1 MTAGCSRFLSVGEY
15 VYREPSVSA
24 HFWQTAF
31 IVPLKGKTMS
41 LNYEQNENDILNK
54 LLPEYRQHSVQ
65 RKSNPEAVT
74 GHIGES
80 EAE

>member
-1 MTAGCSRFLSVGEY
+1 
-15 VYREPSVSA
+15 
-24 HFWQTAF
+24 
-31 IVPLKGKTMS
+31 MS

-65 RKSNPEAVT
+65 RKSNPEA

>member
-1 MTAGCSRFLSVGEY
+1 
-15 VYREPSVSA
+15 
-24 HFWQTAF
+24 
-31 IVPLKGKTMS
+31 MS

-54 LLPEYRQHSVQ
+54 LLPEYRQ

>member
-1 MTAGCSRFLSVGEY
+1 
-15 VYREPSVSA
+15 
-24 HFWQTAF
+24 
-31 IVPLKGKTMS
+31 MS

-54 LLPEYRQHSVQ
+54 LLPEYTQHSVQ

>member
-1 MTAGCSRFLSVGEY
+1 
-15 VYREPSVSA
+15 
-24 HFWQTAF
+24 
-31 IVPLKGKTMS
+31 MS

-54 LLPEYRQHSVQ
+54 LLPEYRQ
-65 RKSNPEAVT
+65 SNPEAVT

>member
-1 MTAGCSRFLSVGEY
+1 
-15 VYREPSVSA
+15 
-24 HFWQTAF
+24 
-31 IVPLKGKTMS
+31 MS

-65 RKSNPEAVT
+65 RKRYPEAVT

>member
-1 MTAGCSRFLSVGEY
+1 
-15 VYREPSVSA
+15 
-24 HFWQTAF
+24 
-31 IVPLKGKTMS
+31 MS

-65 RKSNPEAVT
+65 RKGNPEAVT

>member
-1 MTAGCSRFLSVGEY
+1 
-15 VYREPSVSA
+15 
-24 HFWQTAF
+24 
-31 IVPLKGKTMS
+31 MS

-80 EAE
+80 EAELRDHFLHRQNLPVYFTDRYSGRLFRRDQ

>member
-31 IVPLKGKTMS
+31 ICAVEGE
-41 LNYEQNENDILNK
+41 NYEQNENDILNK